1 MAGGLGQLGTGLARK
16 LRQQYGTENI
26 ILSDIIR
33 PNREILD
40 DGKPTYKRINEI
52 QTKQWTWGCSGSRY
66 THGEIPANLPLKL
79 PTILNGTL

>member
-1 MAGGLGQLGTGLARK
+1 MSALVYLTYMIHFFIVAGGLGQLGTGLARK

-40 DGKPTYKRINEI
+40 DGK
-52 QTKQWTWGCSGSRY
+52 QTIIS
-66 THGEIPANLPLKL
+66 I
-79 PTILNGTL
+79 